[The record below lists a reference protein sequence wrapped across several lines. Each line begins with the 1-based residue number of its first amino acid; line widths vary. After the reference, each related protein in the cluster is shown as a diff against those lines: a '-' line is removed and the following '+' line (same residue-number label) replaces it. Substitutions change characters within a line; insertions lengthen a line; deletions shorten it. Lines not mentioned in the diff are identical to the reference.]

1 MEHVMTRAFTAAIA
15 LALATIAISQS
26 AEAADK
32 GKLAKKGG
40 ATSDQAA
47 TMTAIALAESGGR
60 TDARKG
66 KRLQMR
72 ARKRP

>member
-1 MEHVMTRAFTAAIA
+1 MTRVFAAAIA
-15 LALATIAISQS
+15 LALTIAISS

-40 ATSDQAA
+40 AAPNQAA
-47 TMTAIALAESGGR
+47 TMTAIALAESGGH

-66 KRLQMR
+66 KRHEMR

>member
-1 MEHVMTRAFTAAIA
+1 MTRVFAAAIA
-15 LALATIAISQS
+15 LALAIAVSPS

-40 ATSDQAA
+40 ATPDRAA
-47 TMTAIALAESGGR
+47 TMTAIALAESGAR

-72 ARKRP
+72 AGKRP

>member
-1 MEHVMTRAFTAAIA
+1 MTRVFAAAIA
-15 LALATIAISQS
+15 LALTIAISPS

-40 ATSDQAA
+40 AAPNQAA

-66 KRLQMR
+66 KRLKMR